1 MWWTRLLAKK
11 KNKDRSASELGE
23 GWILDDIPIIGTK
36 KKFRDYMLRLGFST
50 DQVDKFINKS
60 LENQKVSIEDK
71 VIDGFLHQDNKY
83 NMGE

>member
-1 MWWTRLLAKK
+1 
-11 KNKDRSASELGE
+11 
-23 GWILDDIPIIGTK
+23 
-36 KKFRDYMLRLGFST
+36 MLRLGFST